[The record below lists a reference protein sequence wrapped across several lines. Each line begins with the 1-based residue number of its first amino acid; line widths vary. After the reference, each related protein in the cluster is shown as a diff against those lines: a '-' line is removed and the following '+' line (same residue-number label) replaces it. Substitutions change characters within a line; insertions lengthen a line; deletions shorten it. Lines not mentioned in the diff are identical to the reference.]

1 MSGQTLPAASF
12 FGAYCQVS
20 DLNRSLAFYR
30 DVMGLEVVYDDDKLA
45 ILHGRNASQDSVV
58 LRAMVDPPHHLGDA
72 GITRLFWRVGEPAD
86 IDVAEGVLT
95 EHGISHSRHKEEKSD
110 GLLFRDPDGLDIV
123 LLHMAPD
130 KSSASPP
137 AWLSWEH

>member
-1 MSGQTLPAASF
+1 MSEQTLPVASF

-30 DVMGLEVVYDDDKLA
+30 DVMGLEVVHHDDTIA
-45 ILHGRNASQDSVV
+45 ILHARNASQDSVV
-58 LRAMVDPPHHLGDA
+58 LRAMADPPHHLGDA
-72 GITRLFWRVGEPAD
+72 GITRLFWRVREHAD

-110 GLLFRDPDGLDIV
+110 GLSFRDPDGLTIV
-123 LLHMAPD
+123 LLHIELD
-130 KSSASPP
+130 KASASPP
-137 AWLSWEH
+137 SWLSWEH